1 MLFFYFVDVLRLIL
15 EEEIATA
22 CRKFPLLVERIVLF
36 ALRCA
41 CEMIPQAPE
50 YVRSESP
57 EPGKVGLGN
66 DVKVSFGDVTHVY
79 PSSAMANKKTEEVW
93 QCIGYL
99 RNLPVEIVQII
110 SGQIS
115 YGILHFIR

>member
-1 MLFFYFVDVLRLIL
+1 M
-15 EEEIATA
+15 
-22 CRKFPLLVERIVLF
+22 VLF

-41 CEMIPQAPE
+41 CEMIPLAPE

-57 EPGKVGLGN
+57 EPGMRGSFGSEMKT
-66 DVKVSFGDVTHVY
+66 SFGDVTHVY
-79 PSSAMANKKTEEVW
+79 PSSTMANKKSDEVW

-99 RNLPVEIVQII
+99 RNLPVEIIQII

-115 YGILHFIR
+115 FGILHFIR